1 MKKLLIF
8 LVIAAV
14 LVGLISLSQYRKQ
27 QQTTSVTTAL
37 VVEGALAD
45 SILASGNLEFNTQ
58 IQIRSEVTGR
68 VLEVLVEEGETVAKD
83 QVLMRLD
90 DTAFAADVNRNRAMV
105 QSQQIDIAR
114 AKAQLADLQR
124 QFSRQQQLHA
134 SGLVQQ
140 ETIDS
145 LQSQLDIANINVR
158 SAEAA
163 LQQGQ
168 AMLAMAE
175 DNLSKT
181 VYRAPIAGL
190 LATVDIKP
198 GETVIAGSTN
208 IIGSPLMTLADPSA
222 ILAELRVDEADIAN
236 VHLGQ
241 QAEVFAAAYPHQA
254 VKGEVIQIAT
264 SARYLNQSQS
274 LSFRVKVLLQPEDI
288 ALYPGMSCRAEII
301 MSQKQQSLQVPIAA
315 IQQSSQQNTPQAEAH
330 YFVWKVVDNVAVKQT
345 VTLGMATDIA
355 QEVLSGLEA
364 GDEVVVGPARTMLGL
379 AEGRRLSTERQEY

>member
-1 MKKLLIF
+1 MKKMLIL
-8 LVIAAV
+8 LVIVVV
-14 LVGLISLSQYRKQ
+14 LAGLIGLSQYRKQ

-37 VVEGALAD
+37 VTEGALAD

-68 VLEVLVEEGETVAKD
+68 VLEVLVAEGDVVEKG

-90 DTAFAADVNRNRAMV
+90 DTAFAADVNRTRAMV

-124 QFSRQQQLHA
+124 QFSRQQQLYS
-134 SGLVQQ
+134 SGLIQQ

-145 LQSQLDIANINVR
+145 LQSQLDIAHINVR
-158 SAEAA
+158 ASQAA

-168 AMLAMAE
+168 ATLAMAE

-190 LATVDIKP
+190 LSTVDIKP

-241 QAEVFAAAYPHQA
+241 QAEIYAAAYPHQA
-254 VKGEVIQIAT
+254 IKGEVIQIAT
-264 SARYLNQSQS
+264 SARYMNQSQS
-274 LSFRVKVLLQPEDI
+274 LSFLVKVLLQPEDI

-301 MSQKQQSLQVPIAA
+301 MSQKQHSLQVPIAA
-315 IQQSSQQNTPQAEAH
+315 IQQNAQKGDD
-330 YFVWKVVDNVAVKQT
+330 YFVWKVADGVATKQT

-355 QEVLSGLEA
+355 QEIVSGLQID
-364 GDEVVVGPARTMLGL
+364 DEVIVGPARTMLGL
-379 AEGRRLSTERQEY
+379 TEGRRLDTERQEN

>member
-1 MKKLLIF
+1 MKKVLIL
-8 LVIAAV
+8 LVIVAV
-14 LVGLISLSQYRKQ
+14 LLGLIGLSQYRKQ

-37 VVEGALAD
+37 VSEGALAD

-68 VLEVLVEEGETVAKD
+68 VLEVLVNEGDVVEKG
-83 QVLMRLD
+83 QILMRLD
-90 DTAFAADVNRNRAMV
+90 DTAFAADVNRTRAMV

-114 AKAQLADLQR
+114 ANAQLADLQR
-124 QFSRQQQLHA
+124 QFSRQQQLYQ
-134 SGLVQQ
+134 SGLIQQ

-145 LQSQLDIANINVR
+145 LQSQLDIAKINVR
-158 SAEAA
+158 STQAS

-168 AMLAMAE
+168 ATLAMAE

-190 LATVDIKP
+190 LSTVDIKP

-236 VHLGQ
+236 IHLGQ
-241 QAEVFAAAYPHQA
+241 QAEIYAAAYPHQA
-254 VKGEVIQIAT
+254 IKGEVIQIAT

-301 MSQKQQSLQVPIAA
+301 LSQKQQSLQVPIAA
-315 IQQSSQQNTPQAEAH
+315 VQKSEQQ
-330 YFVWKVVDNVAVKQT
+330 YFVWKVQDELAVKQT

-355 QEVLSGLEA
+355 QEVVSGLQV

-379 AEGRRLSTERQEY
+379 SEGRRLSTERQEN

>member
-1 MKKLLIF
+1 MKKLLIL
-8 LVIAAV
+8 LVIVAV

-37 VVEGALAD
+37 VTEGALAD

-68 VLEVLVEEGETVAKD
+68 VLEVLVEEGETVTKG
-83 QVLMRLD
+83 QMLMRLD

-114 AKAQLADLQR
+114 ANAQLADLQR
-124 QFSRQQQLHA
+124 QFDRQQQLYN
-134 SGLVQQ
+134 SGLIQQ

-145 LQSQLDIANINVR
+145 LQSQLDIARINVR

-181 VYRAPIAGL
+181 IYRAPIAGL

-241 QAEVFAAAYPHQA
+241 QAEVYAAAYPHQA
-254 VKGEVIQIAT
+254 IKGEVIQIAT

-274 LSFRVKVLLQPEDI
+274 LSFRVKVLLQPDDI

-301 MSQKQQSLQVPIAA
+301 LSQKQQSLQVPIAA
-315 IQQSSQQNTPQAEAH
+315 IQQSTQQPEAA

-355 QEVLSGLEA
+355 QEVLSGLQVD
-364 GDEVVVGPARTMLGL
+364 DEVIVGPARTMLGL
-379 AEGRRLSTERQEY
+379 AEGRRLNPERQEY

>member
-1 MKKLLIF
+1 MKKLLIL
-8 LVIAAV
+8 LVIVAV

-37 VVEGALAD
+37 VSEGALAD

-68 VLEVLVEEGETVAKD
+68 VLEVLVEEGDVVTKG
-83 QVLMRLD
+83 QILMRLD
-90 DTAFAADVNRNRAMV
+90 DTAFAADVNRTRAMV

-124 QFSRQQQLHA
+124 QFSRQQQLYS
-134 SGLVQQ
+134 SGLIQQ

-145 LQSQLDIANINVR
+145 LQSQLDIAGINVR
-158 SAEAA
+158 AAEAA
-163 LQQGQ
+163 LQQGL
-168 AMLAMAE
+168 ATLAMAE

-236 VHLGQ
+236 VHIGQ
-241 QAEVFAAAYPHQA
+241 QAEIYAAAYPHQA
-254 VKGEVIQIAT
+254 IKGEVIQIAT

-288 ALYPGMSCRAEII
+288 ALFPGMSCRAEII
-301 MSQKQQSLQVPIAA
+301 MSQKQQSIQVPIAA
-315 IQQSSQQNTPQAEAH
+315 IQQSEKQ
-330 YFVWKVVDNVAVKQT
+330 YYVWKVVDEQAVKQP

-355 QEVLSGLEA
+355 QEVVTGLQA
-364 GDEVVVGPARTMLGL
+364 GDEVIVGPARTMLGL
-379 AEGRRLSTERQEY
+379 AEGRRLNTERQDN

>member
-1 MKKLLIF
+1 MKKLLIL
-8 LVIAAV
+8 LVIV
-14 LVGLISLSQYRKQ
+14 SILVGLISLSQYRSQ
-27 QQTTSVTTAL
+27 QRTTAVTTAL
-37 VVEGALAD
+37 VKEGALAD

-68 VLEVLVEEGETVAKD
+68 VLEVLVEEGDVVE
-83 QVLMRLD
+83 QGQILMRLD
-90 DTAFAADVNRNRAMV
+90 STAFEAEVNRARAMI

-114 AKAQLADLQR
+114 AKAQLADIQR
-124 QFSRQQQLHA
+124 QFNRQQQLFNN
-134 SGLVQQ
+134 GLIQQ

-145 LQSQLDIANINVR
+145 LQSQLDIAEINVS
-158 SAEAA
+158 SAQAA

-168 AMLAMAE
+168 ATLAMVE

-241 QAEVFAAAYPHQA
+241 RAEIFAAAYPHQA
-254 VKGEVIQIAT
+254 IHGEVIQIAT
-264 SARYLNQSQS
+264 SARAMNQSQS

-301 MSQKQQSLQVPIAA
+301 LAQKQHSLQVPIAA
-315 IQQSSQQNTPQAEAH
+315 IHQEQER
-330 YFVWKVVDNVAVKQT
+330 YYVWTVQDQLAVKQP
-345 VTLGMATDIA
+345 VTLGMVTDIA
-355 QEVLSGLEA
+355 QEVLTGLQV
-364 GDEVVVGPARTMLGL
+364 GDEVIVGPARTMVGL
-379 AEGRRLSTERQEY
+379 TEGRRLNAERQED

>member
-1 MKKLLIF
+1 MKKVLIL
-8 LVIAAV
+8 LVIVVA
-14 LVGLISLSQYRKQ
+14 LGGLIALSQYRKQ

-37 VVEGALAD
+37 VSEGALAD

-68 VLEVLVEEGETVAKD
+68 VLEVLVAEGDVVEKG

-90 DTAFAADVNRNRAMV
+90 DTAFAADVNRTRAMV

-114 AKAQLADLQR
+114 AKAQLTDLQR
-124 QFSRQQQLHA
+124 QFSRQQQLY
-134 SGLVQQ
+134 SNGLIQQ

-145 LQSQLDIANINVR
+145 LQSQLDIAHINVR
-158 SAEAA
+158 AAE
-163 LQQGQ
+163 GQ
-168 AMLAMAE
+168 ATLAMAE

-190 LATVDIKP
+190 LSTVDIKP

-241 QAEVFAAAYPHQA
+241 QAEIYAAAYPHQA
-254 VKGEVIQIAT
+254 INGEVIQIAT
-264 SARYLNQSQS
+264 SARYMNQSQS

-301 MSQKQQSLQVPIAA
+301 LSQKQQSLQVPIAA
-315 IQQSSQQNTPQAEAH
+315 IQQSTQQNDHQKED
-330 YFVWKVVDNVAVKQT
+330 YFVWKVDGDLATKQT

-355 QEVLSGLEA
+355 QEIISGLQA
-364 GDEVVVGPARTMLGL
+364 GDEVIVGPARTMLGL
-379 AEGRRLSTERQEY
+379 TEGRRLNTERQEN

>member
-1 MKKLLIF
+1 MKKLLIL
-8 LVIAAV
+8 LVIVAV

-37 VVEGALAD
+37 VTEGALAD

-68 VLEVLVEEGETVAKD
+68 VLEVLVEEGETVTKG
-83 QVLMRLD
+83 QMLMRLD

-114 AKAQLADLQR
+114 ANAQLADLQR
-124 QFSRQQQLHA
+124 QFDRQQQLYN
-134 SGLVQQ
+134 SGLIQQ

-145 LQSQLDIANINVR
+145 LQSQLDIARINVR

-181 VYRAPIAGL
+181 LYRAPIAGL

-241 QAEVFAAAYPHQA
+241 QAEVYAAAYPHQA
-254 VKGEVIQIAT
+254 IKGEVIQIAT

-274 LSFRVKVLLQPEDI
+274 LSFRVKVLLQPDDI

-301 MSQKQQSLQVPIAA
+301 LSQKQQSLQVPIAA
-315 IQQSSQQNTPQAEAH
+315 IQQSTQQPEAA
-330 YFVWKVVDNVAVKQT
+330 YFVWKVVDNFAVKQT

-355 QEVLSGLEA
+355 QEVLSGLQVD
-364 GDEVVVGPARTMLGL
+364 DEVIVGPARTMLGL
-379 AEGRRLSTERQEY
+379 AEGRRLNPERQEY

>member
-1 MKKLLIF
+1 MKKLLIL
-8 LVIAAV
+8 LVIVAV

-37 VVEGALAD
+37 VSEGTLAD

-68 VLEVLVEEGETVAKD
+68 VLEVLVEEGDVVTKG
-83 QVLMRLD
+83 QILMRLD
-90 DTAFAADVNRNRAMV
+90 DTAFAADVNRTRAMV

-124 QFSRQQQLHA
+124 QFSRQQQLYS
-134 SGLVQQ
+134 SGLIQQ

-145 LQSQLDIANINVR
+145 LQSQLDIAGINVR
-158 SAEAA
+158 AAEAA
-163 LQQGQ
+163 LQQGL
-168 AMLAMAE
+168 ATLAMAE

-236 VHLGQ
+236 VHIGQ
-241 QAEVFAAAYPHQA
+241 QAEIYAAAYPHQA
-254 VKGEVIQIAT
+254 IKGEVIQIAT

-288 ALYPGMSCRAEII
+288 ALFPGMSCRAEII
-301 MSQKQQSLQVPIAA
+301 MSQKQQSIQVPIAA
-315 IQQSSQQNTPQAEAH
+315 IQQSEKQ
-330 YFVWKVVDNVAVKQT
+330 YYVWKVVDEQAVKQP

-355 QEVLSGLEA
+355 QEVVTGLQA
-364 GDEVVVGPARTMLGL
+364 GDEVIVGPARTMLGL
-379 AEGRRLSTERQEY
+379 AEGRRLNTERQDN

>member
-1 MKKLLIF
+1 MKKLLIL
-8 LVIAAV
+8 LVIVAV

-37 VVEGALAD
+37 VTEGSLAD

-90 DTAFAADVNRNRAMV
+90 DTAFVADVNRNRAMV

-124 QFSRQQQLHA
+124 QFNRQQQLYNN
-134 SGLVQQ
+134 GLIQQ

-175 DNLSKT
+175 DNLRKT

-241 QAEVFAAAYPHQA
+241 QAEVYAAAYPHQA
-254 VKGEVIQIAT
+254 IHGEVIQIAT
-264 SARYLNQSQS
+264 SARYLDQSQS

-301 MSQKQQSLQVPIAA
+301 LSQQQQSLQVPIAA
-315 IQQSSQQNTPQAEAH
+315 IQQSSQQKEPA
-330 YFVWKVVDNVAVKQT
+330 YFVWKVSDNTAVKQI

-355 QEVLSGLEA
+355 QEVLSGLQVGE
-364 GDEVVVGPARTMLGL
+364 EVIVGPARTMLGL
-379 AEGRRLSTERQEY
+379 TEGQKLNPERQEY

>member
-1 MKKLLIF
+1 MKKVLIF
-8 LVIAAV
+8 GVIVAV
-14 LVGLISLSQYRKQ
+14 LIGMISLSQYRKQ
-27 QQTTSVTTAL
+27 QQTTTVTTAL
-37 VVEGALAD
+37 VTEGSLAD

-68 VLEVLVEEGETVAKD
+68 VLDVLVEEGDMVEKG
-83 QVLMRLD
+83 QILMRLD
-90 DTAFAADVNRNRAMV
+90 ATAFEADVSRTRALV
-105 QSQQIDIAR
+105 RSQQIDIER
-114 AKAQLADLQR
+114 AKAQLANLQR
-124 QFSRQQQLHA
+124 QFARQQQMHQ
-134 SGLVQQ
+134 SGLIQQ

-145 LQSQLDIANINVR
+145 LQSQLDIAHINID
-158 SAEAA
+158 AAKAA

-168 AMLAMAE
+168 ASLAMAE

-181 VYRAPIAGL
+181 IYRAPISGL
-190 LATVDIKP
+190 LSTVDIKP

-241 QAEVFAAAYPHQA
+241 HAEIFAAAYPRQPIH
-254 VKGEVIQIAT
+254 GEVIQIAT
-264 SARYLNQSQS
+264 SARYMNQSQS

-301 MSQKQQSLQVPIAA
+301 MSQQDNSLQIPIAA
-315 IQQSSQQNTPQAEAH
+315 VQRSSDEYYVWTVQESQAT
-330 YFVWKVVDNVAVKQT
+330 KKP

-355 QEVLSGLEA
+355 QEIVSGLQL
-364 GDEVVVGPARTMLGL
+364 GDEVIVGPARTMLGL
-379 AEGRRLSTERQEY
+379 NEGRRLSAERQDH

>member
-1 MKKLLIF
+1 MKKVLIL
-8 LVIAAV
+8 LVIVVA
-14 LVGLISLSQYRKQ
+14 LGGLIALSQYRKQ

-37 VVEGALAD
+37 VSEGALAD

-68 VLEVLVEEGETVAKD
+68 VLEVLVTEGDVVEKG

-90 DTAFAADVNRNRAMV
+90 DTAFAADVNRTRAMV

-124 QFSRQQQLHA
+124 QFSRQQQLY
-134 SGLVQQ
+134 SNGLIQQ

-145 LQSQLDIANINVR
+145 LQSQLDIAHINVR
-158 SAEAA
+158 AAEAA

-168 AMLAMAE
+168 ATLAMAE

-190 LATVDIKP
+190 LSTVDIKP

-241 QAEVFAAAYPHQA
+241 QAEIYAAAYPHQA
-254 VKGEVIQIAT
+254 ISGEVIQIAT
-264 SARYLNQSQS
+264 SARYMNQSQS

-301 MSQKQQSLQVPIAA
+301 LSQKQQSLQVPIAA
-315 IQQSSQQNTPQAEAH
+315 IQQSTQQNDHQKED
-330 YFVWKVVDNVAVKQT
+330 YFVWKVDGDLATKQT

-355 QEVLSGLEA
+355 QEIISGLQV
-364 GDEVVVGPARTMLGL
+364 GDEVIVGPARTMLGL
-379 AEGRRLSTERQEY
+379 TEGRRLNTERQEN

>member
-1 MKKLLIF
+1 MKKLLIL
-8 LVIAAV
+8 LVIVSV
-14 LVGLISLSQYRKQ
+14 LIGLISLSQYRKQ
-27 QQTTSVTTAL
+27 QQTTNVTTAL
-37 VVEGALAD
+37 VSEGALAD

-68 VLEVLVEEGETVAKD
+68 VLEVLVDEGDVVEKG
-83 QVLMRLD
+83 QILMRLD
-90 DTAFAADVNRNRAMV
+90 DTAFAADVNRTRAMV

-124 QFSRQQQLHA
+124 QFSRQQQLYK
-134 SGLVQQ
+134 SGLIQQ

-145 LQSQLDIANINVR
+145 LQSQLDIADINVR
-158 SAEAA
+158 SAQAA

-168 AMLAMAE
+168 ATLAMAE
-175 DNLSKT
+175 DSLSKT

-241 QAEVFAAAYPHQA
+241 QAEIFAAAYPHQA
-254 VKGEVIQIAT
+254 IKGEVIQIAT
-264 SARYLNQSQS
+264 SARYMNQSQS

-301 MSQKQQSLQVPIAA
+301 LSQKQQSLQVPIAA
-315 IQQSSQQNTPQAEAH
+315 VQQSEQQ
-330 YFVWKVVDNVAVKQT
+330 YFVWTVRDQLAVKQT

-355 QEVLSGLEA
+355 QEVLTGLQV
-364 GDEVVVGPARTMLGL
+364 GDEVIVGPARTMLGL
-379 AEGRRLSTERQEY
+379 AEGRRLSTEQQEN

>member
-1 MKKLLIF
+1 MKKLLIL
-8 LVIAAV
+8 LVIVAV

-37 VVEGALAD
+37 VSEGALAD

-68 VLEVLVEEGETVAKD
+68 VLEVLVEEGEVVTKG
-83 QVLMRLD
+83 QILMRLD
-90 DTAFAADVNRNRAMV
+90 DTAFAADVNRTRAMV

-124 QFSRQQQLHA
+124 QFSRQQQLYS

-145 LQSQLDIANINVR
+145 LQSQLDIAGINVR
-158 SAEAA
+158 SSEAA
-163 LQQGQ
+163 LQQGL
-168 AMLAMAE
+168 ATLAMAE

-236 VHLGQ
+236 VHIGQ
-241 QAEVFAAAYPHQA
+241 QAEIYAAAYPHQA
-254 VKGEVIQIAT
+254 IKGEVIQIAT

-288 ALYPGMSCRAEII
+288 ALFPGMSCRAEII
-301 MSQKQQSLQVPIAA
+301 MSQKQQSIQVPIAA
-315 IQQSSQQNTPQAEAH
+315 IQQSEKQ
-330 YFVWKVVDNVAVKQT
+330 YYVWKVVDEQAVKQP

-355 QEVLSGLEA
+355 QEVVTGLQA
-364 GDEVVVGPARTMLGL
+364 GDEVIVGPARTMLGL
-379 AEGRRLSTERQEY
+379 AEGRRLNTERQDN

>member
-1 MKKLLIF
+1 MKKLLIL
-8 LVIAAV
+8 LVIVAV

-37 VVEGALAD
+37 VSEGALAD

-68 VLEVLVEEGETVAKD
+68 VLEVLVEEGDVVTKG
-83 QVLMRLD
+83 QILMRLD
-90 DTAFAADVNRNRAMV
+90 DTAFAADVNRTRAMV

-124 QFSRQQQLHA
+124 QFSRQQQLYS
-134 SGLVQQ
+134 SGLIQQ

-145 LQSQLDIANINVR
+145 LQSQLDIAGINVR
-158 SAEAA
+158 AAEAA
-163 LQQGQ
+163 LQQGL
-168 AMLAMAE
+168 ATLAMAE

-236 VHLGQ
+236 VHIGQ
-241 QAEVFAAAYPHQA
+241 QAEIYAAAYPHQA
-254 VKGEVIQIAT
+254 IKGEVIQIAT

-288 ALYPGMSCRAEII
+288 ALFPGMSCRAEII
-301 MSQKQQSLQVPIAA
+301 MSQKQQSIQVPIAA
-315 IQQSSQQNTPQAEAH
+315 IQQSEKQ
-330 YFVWKVVDNVAVKQT
+330 YYVWKVVDERAVKQP

-355 QEVLSGLEA
+355 QEVVTGLQA
-364 GDEVVVGPARTMLGL
+364 GDEVIVGPARTMLGL
-379 AEGRRLSTERQEY
+379 TEGRRLSTELQEY

>member
-1 MKKLLIF
+1 MKKLLIL
-8 LVIAAV
+8 LVIVAV
-14 LVGLISLSQYRKQ
+14 LVGLLSLSQYRKQ

-37 VVEGALAD
+37 VSEGALAD
-45 SILASGNLEFNTQ
+45 SILASGNLEYNTQ

-68 VLEVLVEEGETVAKD
+68 VLEVLVEEGDTVEKG
-83 QVLMRLD
+83 QMLMRLD

-124 QFSRQQQLHA
+124 QFNRQQQLLK
-134 SGLVQQ
+134 SGLIQQ

-145 LQSQLDIANINVR
+145 LQSQLDIAGINVR

-181 VYRAPIAGL
+181 LYRAPIAGL
-190 LATVDIKP
+190 LSTVDIKP

-241 QAEVFAAAYPHQA
+241 QAEIYAAAYPHQA
-254 VKGEVIQIAT
+254 IQGEVIQIAT

-274 LSFRVKVLLQPEDI
+274 LSFRVKVLLQPQDI

-301 MSQKQQSLQVPIAA
+301 LSQKQQSLQVPIAA
-315 IQQSSQQNTPQAEAH
+315 IQQDSQQQEAA

-355 QEVLSGLEA
+355 QEILTGLQA
-364 GDEVVVGPARTMLGL
+364 GDEVIVGPARTMLGL
-379 AEGRRLSTERQEY
+379 AEGRRLATEQQE

>member
-1 MKKLLIF
+1 MKKLLIL
-8 LVIAAV
+8 LVIV
-14 LVGLISLSQYRKQ
+14 SILVGLISLSQYRSQ
-27 QQTTSVTTAL
+27 QRTTAVTTAL
-37 VVEGALAD
+37 VKEGALAD

-68 VLEVLVEEGETVAKD
+68 VLEVLVEEGDVVE
-83 QVLMRLD
+83 QGQILMRLD
-90 DTAFAADVNRNRAMV
+90 STAFEAEVNRARAMI

-114 AKAQLADLQR
+114 AKAQLADIQR
-124 QFSRQQQLHA
+124 QFNRQQQLFNN
-134 SGLVQQ
+134 GLIQQ

-145 LQSQLDIANINVR
+145 LQSQLDIAEINVS
-158 SAEAA
+158 SAQAA

-168 AMLAMAE
+168 ATLAMVE

-241 QAEVFAAAYPHQA
+241 RAEIFAAAYPHQA
-254 VKGEVIQIAT
+254 IHGEVIQIAT
-264 SARYLNQSQS
+264 SARAMNQSQS

-301 MSQKQQSLQVPIAA
+301 LAQKQHSLQVPIAA
-315 IQQSSQQNTPQAEAH
+315 IHQEQER
-330 YFVWKVVDNVAVKQT
+330 YYVWMVQDQLAVKQP
-345 VTLGMATDIA
+345 VTLGMVTDIA
-355 QEVLSGLEA
+355 QEVLTGLQV
-364 GDEVVVGPARTMLGL
+364 GDEVIVGPARTMVGL
-379 AEGRRLSTERQEY
+379 TEGRRLNAERQED

>member
-1 MKKLLIF
+1 MKKMLIL
-8 LVIAAV
+8 LVIVAV

-37 VVEGALAD
+37 VSEGALAD

-68 VLEVLVEEGETVAKD
+68 VLEVLVEEGDVVE
-83 QVLMRLD
+83 QGQILMRLD
-90 DTAFAADVNRNRAMV
+90 DTAFAADVNRTRAMV

-124 QFSRQQQLHA
+124 QFSRQQQLYS
-134 SGLVQQ
+134 SGLIQQ

-145 LQSQLDIANINVR
+145 LQSQLDIADINVR
-158 SAEAA
+158 SSEAA
-163 LQQGQ
+163 LQQGL
-168 AMLAMAE
+168 ATLAMAE

-190 LATVDIKP
+190 LSTVDIKP

-241 QAEVFAAAYPHQA
+241 QAEIFAAAYPRQA
-254 VKGEVIQIAT
+254 IKGEVIQIAT
-264 SARYLNQSQS
+264 SARYMNQSQS

-301 MSQKQQSLQVPIAA
+301 LAQKPQSLQVPIAA
-315 IQQSSQQNTPQAEAH
+315 VQQNEH
-330 YFVWKVVDNVAVKQT
+330 YFVWIVQDGLATKRQ
-345 VTLGMATDIA
+345 VTLGMASDIA
-355 QEVLSGLEA
+355 QEVLTGVQV
-364 GDEVVVGPARTMLGL
+364 GDEVITGPARTMPGL
-379 AEGRRLSTERQEY
+379 TEGRRLTTELRDN

>member
-1 MKKLLIF
+1 MKKLLIL
-8 LVIAAV
+8 LVIVAV

-37 VVEGALAD
+37 VSEGALAD

-68 VLEVLVEEGETVAKD
+68 VLEVLVEEGDVVTKG
-83 QVLMRLD
+83 QILMRLD
-90 DTAFAADVNRNRAMV
+90 DTAFAADVNRTRAMV

-124 QFSRQQQLHA
+124 QFSRQQQLYS
-134 SGLVQQ
+134 SGLIQQ

-145 LQSQLDIANINVR
+145 LQSQLDIAGINVR
-158 SAEAA
+158 AAEAA
-163 LQQGQ
+163 LQQGL
-168 AMLAMAE
+168 ATLAMAE

-236 VHLGQ
+236 VHIGQ
-241 QAEVFAAAYPHQA
+241 QAEIYAAAYPHQA
-254 VKGEVIQIAT
+254 IKGEVIQIAT

-288 ALYPGMSCRAEII
+288 ALFPGMSCRAEII
-301 MSQKQQSLQVPIAA
+301 MSQKQQSIQVPIAA
-315 IQQSSQQNTPQAEAH
+315 IQQSEKQ
-330 YFVWKVVDNVAVKQT
+330 YYVWKVVDEQAVKQP

-355 QEVLSGLEA
+355 QEVVTGLQA
-364 GDEVVVGPARTMLGL
+364 GDEVIVGPARTMLGL
-379 AEGRRLSTERQEY
+379 TEGRRLSTELQEY

>member
-1 MKKLLIF
+1 MKKLLIL
-8 LVIAAV
+8 LVIVAV

-37 VVEGALAD
+37 VSEGALAD

-68 VLEVLVEEGETVAKD
+68 VLEVLAEEGDVVTKG
-83 QVLMRLD
+83 QILMRLD
-90 DTAFAADVNRNRAMV
+90 DTAFAADVNRTRAMV

-124 QFSRQQQLHA
+124 QFSRQQQLYS
-134 SGLVQQ
+134 SGLIQQ

-145 LQSQLDIANINVR
+145 LQSQLDIAGINVR
-158 SAEAA
+158 AAEAA
-163 LQQGQ
+163 LQQGL
-168 AMLAMAE
+168 ATLAMAE

-236 VHLGQ
+236 VHIGQ
-241 QAEVFAAAYPHQA
+241 QAEIYAAAYPHQA
-254 VKGEVIQIAT
+254 IKGEVIQIAT

-288 ALYPGMSCRAEII
+288 ALFPGMSCRAEII
-301 MSQKQQSLQVPIAA
+301 MSQKQQSIQVPIAA
-315 IQQSSQQNTPQAEAH
+315 IQQSEKQ
-330 YFVWKVVDNVAVKQT
+330 YYVWKVVDEQAVKQP

-355 QEVLSGLEA
+355 QEVVTGLQA
-364 GDEVVVGPARTMLGL
+364 GDEVIVGPARTMLGL
-379 AEGRRLSTERQEY
+379 AEGRRLNTERQDN